1 MRVVSL
7 QSWVGGGRRKRKLR
21 FVQTLLLIF
30 LHISPEIHGT
40 IWIIGGWL
48 RNFLW
53 HYSVY
58 LCNWSSHMHQH
69 SVVVAYLY
77 CVSFYCAGNMLLPRY
92 PWYIDSQHN
101 IITPSIHSQISFLS
115 THPHW
120 LQSKLFPNTRI
131 ITSQQTPIQCIH
143 VYGATS
149 PMIIV
154 NTKLPFLVLDVGSL
168 ICILQFRT
176 QLSEMAGS
184 EYGISSTGKPATWHT
199 GPVVCSYK

>member
-1 MRVVSL
+1 MRVVSF

-21 FVQTLLLIF
+21 FVQTLLLLF
-30 LHISPEIHGT
+30 LRNSSEIHGT

-69 SVVVAYLY
+69 SVVMAYLY

-120 LQSKLFPNTRI
+120 LRSKLFPNTRI
-131 ITSQQTPIQCIH
+131 ITFQQTPIQFMFMEPQVPWLLWMQNCH
-143 VYGATS
+143 FWCW
-149 PMIIV
+149 M
-154 NTKLPFLVLDVGSL
+154 LVAL
-168 ICILQFRT
+168 FAFYN
-176 QLSEMAGS
+176 SEHNCLKWPGLNM
-184 EYGISSTGKPATWHT
+184 E
-199 GPVVCSYK
+199 